1 MKIRG
6 HLNEQNLCR
15 EDVAPTSDSR
25 PVQFLRPPGCVAV
38 NYVSCLQIWID
49 IDCKLKRF
57 FHAMIFSQ

>member
-38 NYVSCLQIWID
+38 NYVSSFAGFGLI
-49 IDCKLKRF
+49 LTVN
-57 FHAMIFSQ
+57 

>member
-25 PVQFLRPPGCVAV
+25 PVQFLRPPGLRCCELCFMLAGFGLILTV
-38 NYVSCLQIWID
+38 N
-49 IDCKLKRF
+49 
-57 FHAMIFSQ
+57 